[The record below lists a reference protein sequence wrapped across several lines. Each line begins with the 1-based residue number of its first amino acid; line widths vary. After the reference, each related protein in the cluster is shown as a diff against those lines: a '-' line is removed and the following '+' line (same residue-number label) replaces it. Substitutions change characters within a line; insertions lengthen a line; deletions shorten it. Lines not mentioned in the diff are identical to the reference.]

1 MRKPKGVLTLL
12 VIMLIFSVIGLVF
25 LGGYI
30 MMSVRGTFGM
40 VLGLLVWLAAT
51 DLICAVC
58 GKTLIKPG
66 PIAESMYPLLKKGR
80 KGDEFS

>member
-1 MRKPKGVLTLL
+1 MKEMKGVLTLL
-12 VIMLIFSVIGLVF
+12 GILMILAAIGLVIF
-25 LGGYI
+25 GGYT
-30 MMSVRGTFGM
+30 MMSGHGM
-40 VLGLLVWLAAT
+40 VLGLLLWLAAT

-80 KGDEFS
+80 RDEFS